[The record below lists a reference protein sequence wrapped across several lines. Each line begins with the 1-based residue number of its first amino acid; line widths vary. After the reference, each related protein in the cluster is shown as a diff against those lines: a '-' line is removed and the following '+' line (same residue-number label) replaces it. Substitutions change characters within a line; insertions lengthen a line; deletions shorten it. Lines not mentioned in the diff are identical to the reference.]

1 MYRNLLVKT
10 NVSRRMASAMGRA
23 GLSFHLILFFVI
35 KIVSEVILCATCN
48 RKNECVCVKKIQSL
62 RSLDGSPGRKSN
74 RSTVSVYVLCV

>member
-1 MYRNLLVKT
+1 MYRNLLVET

-23 GLSFHLILFFVI
+23 GSRFIFNSLFVI

-48 RKNECVCVKKIQSL
+48 RKNECVCVKKIRSL

-74 RSTVSVYVLCV
+74 RSTVSLYVLCV